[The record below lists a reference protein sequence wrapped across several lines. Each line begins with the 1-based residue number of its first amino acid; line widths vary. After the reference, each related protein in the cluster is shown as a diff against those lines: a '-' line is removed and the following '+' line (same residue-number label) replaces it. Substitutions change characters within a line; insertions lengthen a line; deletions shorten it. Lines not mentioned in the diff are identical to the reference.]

1 MLVQSAPYSL
11 KSDSGILSGRD
22 LGERLLDQLTL
33 HLRDA
38 EPDSATPLDFSDIQ
52 FVDISAAD
60 EFLCKLLM
68 RIASGE
74 LGTRY
79 VFISGANE
87 SIRETFEAV
96 LKLRDLAALCK
107 EGDDR
112 IILGVLKTPMREAL
126 EVILAAR
133 QGTSAELAQRLDK
146 NINIACNRLNALQKM
161 GLVCRTRDGSVQGGG
176 RQYYYEAI
184 V

>member
-1 MLVQSAPYSL
+1 MLVQSNPYCL

-38 EPDSATPLDFSDIQ
+38 EPDSATPLDFSAIQ

-133 QGTSAELAQRLDK
+133 QRRLPLA
-146 NINIACNRLNALQKM
+146 
-161 GLVCRTRDGSVQGGG
+161 
-176 RQYYYEAI
+176 
-184 V
+184 

>member
-1 MLVQSAPYSL
+1 MLVQSPPYRYQ
-11 KSDSGILSGRD
+11 SDSGILSGRP
-22 LGERLLDQLTL
+22 LGERLLDQLTA
-33 HLRDA
+33 HLRTTL
-38 EPDSATPLDFSDIQ
+38 PDSATPLDFSAIQ

-79 VFISGANE
+79 VFVQGANE
-87 SIRETFEAV
+87 SIRETLEAV
-96 LKLRDLAALCK
+96 LKLRDLAALCV
-107 EGDDR
+107 EGDER
-112 IILGVLKTPMREAL
+112 LILGVLKTPMREAL
-126 EVILAAR
+126 EVMLEAR
-133 QGTSAELAQRLDK
+133 NGTSAELAQRLDK

-161 GLVCRTRDGSVQGGG
+161 GLVCRTRDGSVKGGG

-184 V
+184 I

>member
-1 MLVQSAPYSL
+1 MLVQSAPYCL

-87 SIRETFEAV
+87 SVRETFEAV

>member
-1 MLVQSAPYSL
+1 MLVQSPPYHL
-11 KSDSGILSGRD
+11 KSESGILSGRD
-22 LGERLLDQLTL
+22 LGEQLLDQLTA
-33 HLRDA
+33 HLREA
-38 EPDSATPLDFSDIQ
+38 EPDSVTPLDFSAIQ

-79 VFISGANE
+79 VFIQGANE
-87 SIRETFEAV
+87 SVRETFEAV
-96 LKLRDLAALCK
+96 LKLRDLAALCR
-107 EGDDR
+107 EGGQR
-112 IILGVLKTPMREAL
+112 RILGVLKTPMREGL
-126 EVILAAR
+126 EAILAAR
-133 QGTSAELAQRLDK
+133 HGTSAELAQRLDK

>member
-1 MLVQSAPYSL
+1 MLVQSSPYYL
-11 KSDSGILSGRD
+11 KSDSGILSGRK

-33 HLRDA
+33 HLRDTA
-38 EPDSATPLDFSDIQ
+38 PDSATPLDFSAIQ

-79 VFISGANE
+79 VFIQDANE

-96 LKLRDLAALCK
+96 LKLRDLAALCQDG
-107 EGDDR
+107 EDR
-112 IILGVLKTPMREAL
+112 RILGVLKTPMRDAL

-133 QGTSAELAQRLDK
+133 HGTSAELAKRLDK

-161 GLVCRTRDGSVQGGG
+161 GLVCRTRDGSVEGGG

>member
-1 MLVQSAPYSL
+1 MLVQSNPYCL

-38 EPDSATPLDFSDIQ
+38 EPDSTTPLDFSAIQ

-79 VFISGANE
+79 VFVSGANE

-107 EGDDR
+107 EGDER

>member
-1 MLVQSAPYSL
+1 MLVQSKPYCL

-38 EPDSATPLDFSDIQ
+38 EPDSATPLDFSAIQ

-96 LKLRDLAALCK
+96 LKLRDLAALCV
-107 EGDDR
+107 EGDKR

-126 EVILAAR
+126 EVILVAR

>member
-1 MLVQSAPYSL
+1 MLVQSSPYVLASET
-11 KSDSGILSGRD
+11 GILSGRE
-22 LGERLLDQLTL
+22 LGEKLLDRLTA
-33 HLRDA
+33 HLRDS
-38 EPDSATPLDFSDIQ
+38 EPDSATPLDFSKIQ

-79 VFISGANE
+79 IYIQGANE
-87 SIRETFEAV
+87 SVRETFEAV

-107 EGDDR
+107 DGDER
-112 IILGVLKTPMREAL
+112 LILGVLKTPMREAL
-126 EVILAAR
+126 DVMLAAR

-176 RQYYYEAI
+176 RQYFYESI
-184 V
+184 I

>member
-1 MLVQSAPYSL
+1 MLIQSNPYCL

-38 EPDSATPLDFSDIQ
+38 EPDSATPLDFSAIQ

-96 LKLRDLAALCK
+96 LKLRDLAALCR

>member
-1 MLVQSAPYSL
+1 MLVQSNPYCL

-38 EPDSATPLDFSDIQ
+38 EPDSATPLDFSAIQ

-87 SIRETFEAV
+87 SLRETFEAV

>member
-1 MLVQSAPYSL
+1 MLVQSSAYQLQSE
-11 KSDSGILSGRD
+11 SGILSGRA
-22 LGERLLDQLTL
+22 LGERLLDQMTA
-33 HLRDA
+33 HLRQTP
-38 EPDSATPLDFSDIQ
+38 PDSATPLDFSIIQ

-79 VFISGANE
+79 VFIQGANE
-87 SIRETFEAV
+87 SIRETLEAV
-96 LKLRDLAALCK
+96 LKLRDLAALCLEDEK
-107 EGDDR
+107 R
-112 IILGVLKTPMREAL
+112 LILGVLKTPMREAL
-126 EVILAAR
+126 EVMLKAR
-133 QGTSAELAQRLDK
+133 HGTSAELAQRLGK

>member
-1 MLVQSAPYSL
+1 MFVRSSPYTLTSET
-11 KSDSGILSGRD
+11 GILSSRE
-22 LGERLLDQLTL
+22 LGERLLDELTA
-33 HLRDA
+33 HLR
-38 EPDSATPLDFSDIQ
+38 ETVPDSATPLDFLQIQ

-79 VFISGANE
+79 VFIQGANE

-96 LKLRDLAALCK
+96 LKLRDLAALCVDG
-107 EGDDR
+107 EGR
-112 IILGVLKTPMREAL
+112 CILGVLKTPMREAL
-126 EVILAAR
+126 EVMLAAR

-176 RQYYYEAI
+176 RQYYYESI
-184 V
+184 I

>member
-38 EPDSATPLDFSDIQ
+38 EPDSATPLDFSNIQ

-107 EGDDR
+107 DGDDR
-112 IILGVLKTPMREAL
+112 VILGVLKTPMREAL
-126 EVILAAR
+126 EVILEAR
-133 QGTSAELAQRLDK
+133 QGTSAELALKLDK

>member
-38 EPDSATPLDFSDIQ
+38 EPDSTTPLDFSDIQ

>member
-1 MLVQSAPYSL
+1 MLVQSPPYRLQSE
-11 KSDSGILSGRD
+11 SGILSGRP
-22 LGERLLDQLTL
+22 LGEPLLDRLTS
-33 HLRDA
+33 HLRSTV
-38 EPDSATPLDFSDIQ
+38 PDSATPLDLSGIQ

-60 EFLCKLLM
+60 EFLCKMLM

-79 VFISGANE
+79 VFVQAANE
-87 SIRETFEAV
+87 SIRETFDAV

-107 EGDDR
+107 EGDTR
-112 IILGVLKTPMREAL
+112 LILGVLKTPMREAL
-126 EVILAAR
+126 ELMLKAR
-133 QGTSAELAQRLDK
+133 HGTSAELAQRLDK

-161 GLVCRTRDGSVQGGG
+161 GLVCRTRDGSVRGGG

-184 V
+184 I

>member
-1 MLVQSAPYSL
+1 MLVQSSPFVL
-11 KSDSGILSGRD
+11 KSESGILSSRE
-22 LGERLLDQLTL
+22 LGEQLLDRLTA
-33 HLRDA
+33 HLRET
-38 EPDSATPLDFSDIQ
+38 EPDSATPLDFSEIQ

-79 VFISGANE
+79 VFIANANE

-96 LKLRDLAALCK
+96 LKLRDLAALCLDG
-107 EGDDR
+107 EER
-112 IILGVLKTPMREAL
+112 RILGVLKTPMREAL
-126 EVILAAR
+126 EVMLAAR
-133 QGTSAELAQRLDK
+133 NGTSAELAQRLDK

-176 RQYYYEAI
+176 RQYYYESI

>member
-1 MLVQSAPYSL
+1 MLVQSPAYYL
-11 KSDSGILSGRD
+11 KSDSGILSGRG
-22 LGERLLDQLTL
+22 LGEQILDRLTL

-38 EPDSATPLDFSDIQ
+38 EPDSATPLDFSSIQ

-79 VFISGANE
+79 VFVQGANE

-96 LKLRDLAALCK
+96 LKLRDLAALCQ
-107 EGDDR
+107 EGEKR
-112 IILGVLKTPMREAL
+112 LILGVLKTPMREAL

-133 QGTSAELAQRLDK
+133 HGTSAELAKRLDK

-161 GLVCRTRDGSVQGGG
+161 GLVCRTRDGSVEGGG

>member
-1 MLVQSAPYSL
+1 MLIRSEPYIL
-11 KSDSGILSGRD
+11 KSESGILSSRE
-22 LGERLLDQLTL
+22 LGEKLLDELTS
-33 HLRDA
+33 HLRET
-38 EPDSATPLDFSDIQ
+38 EPDSSTPLNFSKIQ
-52 FVDISAAD
+52 FIDISAAD
-60 EFLCKLLM
+60 EFLGKLLM

-79 VFISGANE
+79 LFIQGAND

-96 LKLRDLAALCK
+96 LKLRDLAALCV
-107 EGDDR
+107 EGDAR
-112 IILGVLKTPMREAL
+112 LILGVLKTPMREAL
-126 EVILAAR
+126 DVMLQAR
-133 QGTSAELAQRLDK
+133 HGTSAELAQRLGK

-176 RQYYYEAI
+176 RQYYYESI

>member
-1 MLVQSAPYSL
+1 MLVRSSPFVLESE
-11 KSDSGILSGRD
+11 SGILSSRE
-22 LGERLLDQLTL
+22 LGEQLLDKLTA
-33 HLRDA
+33 HLREV
-38 EPDSATPLDFSDIQ
+38 EPDSATPLDFSAIQ

-79 VFISGANE
+79 VFIQGANE
-87 SIRETFEAV
+87 SVRETFEAV
-96 LKLRDLAALCK
+96 LKLRDLAALCLDGEK
-107 EGDDR
+107 R
-112 IILGVLKTPMREAL
+112 MILGVMKTPMREAL
-126 EVILAAR
+126 DVMLEAR
-133 QGTSAELAQRLDK
+133 QGTSAELALKLDK

-176 RQYYYEAI
+176 RQYFYEAI
-184 V
+184 I

>member
-1 MLVQSAPYSL
+1 MLIQSPPHLL
-11 KSDSGILSGRD
+11 KSDNGILSGRD
-22 LGERLLDQLTL
+22 LGERLLDELTGA
-33 HLRDA
+33 LRGSP
-38 EPDSATPLDFSDIQ
+38 PDSVIPLDFSNIQ

-79 VFISGANE
+79 VFITGANE
-87 SIRETFEAV
+87 SIRETIEAV
-96 LKLRDLAALCK
+96 LKLRDIAALCK
-107 EGDDR
+107 EGDKR
-112 IILGVLKTPMREAL
+112 LILGVLKTPMREAL
-126 EVILAAR
+126 DVILAAR